1 MYLLP
6 EKEKAISDGED
17 SDSDDHD
24 DNWTYGNFSPYE
36 LAAMKK
42 REENLWRI
50 KEMGIHK
57 NPLVCSYR
65 IICIHSYHSK
75 HYFIACIE

>member
-6 EKEKAISDGED
+6 EKEKATSDGED

-42 REENLWRI
+42 REENLRRI

-57 NPLVCSYR
+57 NPLVCSY
-65 IICIHSYHSK
+65 
-75 HYFIACIE
+75 IELYVYTVITLNTILLHA